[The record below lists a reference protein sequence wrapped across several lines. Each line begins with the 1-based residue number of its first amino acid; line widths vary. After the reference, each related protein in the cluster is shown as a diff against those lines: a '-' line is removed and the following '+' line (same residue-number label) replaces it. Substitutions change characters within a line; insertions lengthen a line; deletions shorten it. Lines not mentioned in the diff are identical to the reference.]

1 MKILYAASE
10 AAPFVKTGGLGDVA
24 YALPQAL
31 SQQEDTEICVFL
43 PCYKAIKD
51 NPAYPLEYITHFSM
65 PLAWRNTYVGLFR
78 AVVDRVTY
86 YFIDNEYYFYRD
98 AVYGDYDDGE
108 RFAYFSKAVL
118 ESLQYLDF
126 YPDVIEANDWQT
138 ALIPLYLKAFFS
150 ALPAYCNIK
159 TVFTIHNI
167 EYQGKVP
174 DDFLS
179 EVIGVGEEW
188 RSALSYDGCINFM
201 KGAIVLCD
209 RISTVSETYS
219 HEIRHAYYSHGLD
232 PILRE
237 NEYKILGI
245 RNGIDTQLYNPET
258 DPNLYANYKAGETEK
273 KADNKKFLQEKL
285 GLHLRNDVPV
295 VGMITRLVAHKGLEL
310 LEYVNH
316 RLMELDIQLVVIG
329 TGDDR
334 YENLF
339 RSLAASYPGRVSANI
354 TFDSALA
361 SQVYA
366 GSDLFLMPS
375 KSEPCGLSQMISMRY
390 GTIPIVRET
399 GGLVDSVRPLNTQTL
414 EGQGFTFK
422 TFNADDMLDAV
433 RRGAEFC
440 HDTWKH
446 QQVVKNIMSIDLS
459 WRQSAEKYHEMFRQ
473 LIS

>member
-1 MKILYAASE
+1 MS
-10 AAPFVKTGGLGDVA
+10 
-24 YALPQAL
+24 
-31 SQQEDTEICVFL
+31 
-43 PCYKAIKD
+43 D
-51 NPAYPLEYITHFSM
+51 N
-65 PLAWRNTYVGLFR
+65 
-78 AVVDRVTY
+78 
-86 YFIDNEYYFYRD
+86 
-98 AVYGDYDDGE
+98 
-108 RFAYFSKAVL
+108 
-118 ESLQYLDF
+118 
-126 YPDVIEANDWQT
+126 
-138 ALIPLYLKAFFS
+138 
-150 ALPAYCNIK
+150 
-159 TVFTIHNI
+159 
-167 EYQGKVP
+167 
-174 DDFLS
+174 FLS

-329 TGDDR
+329 TGDER